1 MEIIIFLL
9 LVILFIMSFNK
20 TKEHFKSDTLMNTKK
35 QLGDTKFRRNIDEW
49 WPLVER
55 SNQLVKGWVL
65 TFVPNVGWVYKLGDK
80 FIEYQRAKNGLPP
93 MRRSKAGKINLN
105 INSSNKRYRFW

>member
-1 MEIIIFLL
+1 MET
-9 LVILFIMSFNK
+9 LFILLCVFLVVFIFNK
-20 TKEHFKSDTLMNTKK
+20 NQAVEQFKSSFFSDTKK
-35 QLGDTKFRRNIDEW
+35 QLGDFNFRKNINDW

-80 FIEYQRAKNGLPP
+80 IIEYQRAKNGLPA
-93 MRRSKAGKINLN
+93 MKRAKAASVNVN
-105 INSSNKRYRFW
+105 